1 MVKEYYIIKMEEKQE
16 QKVNEQQAQNIEE
29 KKEQKDLLLKYQ
41 GGIASNPDLGEEV
54 GDILIDSLNAKM
66 SLMDEMKR
74 LVKKGNKKNL
84 VDKGTGI
91 NEYRNDNENE
101 EEEDENQDQKE

>member
-1 MVKEYYIIKMEEKQE
+1 
-16 QKVNEQQAQNIEE
+16 
-29 KKEQKDLLLKYQ
+29 
-41 GGIASNPDLGEEV
+41 
-54 GDILIDSLNAKM
+54 M

-101 EEEDENQDQKE
+101 EEEDENQE